1 VSLVLRARAG
11 ERWTAVGSSAPVLA
25 LPFGWRV
32 DADGTAHAAIR
43 CAGVRAGS
51 ADIAVTA
58 TATAPGPA
66 LETGPATET
75 ETAPEARAWARA
87 PDLAGPAPVAFT
99 LRLSV
104 VPRPKER

>member
-1 VSLVLRARAG
+1 M
-11 ERWTAVGSSAPVLA
+11 LA

-66 LETGPATET
+66 LETEPATET
-75 ETAPEARAWARA
+75 ETAPAWARA

-104 VPRPKER
+104 VPHPKER

>member
-58 TATAPGPA
+58 TAPGPA
-66 LETGPATET
+66 LETELAT
-75 ETAPEARAWARA
+75 ETAPAWARA